1 MKASTIYITL
11 SEVEE
16 LHEQLI
22 NSFGG
27 SPGISDAKLLETTV
41 FLPHSGYEDK
51 IIRHLN
57 YENIFEQAGALLQ
70 GFCLNN
76 CFKNGNR
83 STGVYISLTFL
94 KMNGFTLKV
103 SNEELVTF
111 VQEQVMTKKLDVKA
125 IAKWLEQNHY

>member
-1 MKASTIYITL
+1 MKASTTFISL

-16 LHEQLI
+16 LHERLI

-27 SPGISDAKLLETTV
+27 SPGIADAKLLETMV

-57 YENIFEQAGALLQ
+57 YENIFEQAAALLQ
-70 GFCLNN
+70 GFCINN
-76 CFKNGNR
+76 CFKNSNR
-83 STGVYISLTFL
+83 SSGVFVALTFL
-94 KMNGFTLKV
+94 KMNGYTLKV

-111 VQEQVMTKKLDVKA
+111 IQEQVVTKKIEIKA
-125 IAKWLEQNHY
+125 IAKWLEQNLF